1 MKPRFFRGFIKRII
15 MTIDQA
21 LERLKK
27 SKFRSSFHLSSKD
40 VEYINQK
47 GMEAI
52 ENHARDFIRSRLAPA
67 YIENDGSQT
76 PTKGHPVFVAQHA
89 CACCCRSCLNKW
101 YKVPKGVELTEIQQE
116 KIVKLLIS
124 WIENQYKINK

>member
-1 MKPRFFRGFIKRII
+1 

-40 VEYINQK
+40 VEYISQK
-47 GMEAI
+47 GMETI
-52 ENHARDFIRSRLAPA
+52 ENHARDFIRNRLAPA

-76 PTKGHPVFVAQHA
+76 PTRGHPVFVAQHA

-101 YKVPKGVELTEIQQE
+101 YKVPKGIELTEIQQE

-124 WIENQYKINK
+124 WIENQYKSNK

>member
-1 MKPRFFRGFIKRII
+1 
-15 MTIDQA
+15 MTINQA
-21 LERLKK
+21 LDKLKR
-27 SKFRSSFHLSSKD
+27 SKFRSSFRLNYED

-47 GMEAI
+47 GMDTI
-52 ENHARDFIRSRLAPA
+52 ESHARDFIKKRLAPA

-76 PTKGHPVFVAQHA
+76 PTKGHPVFKAQHG

-124 WIENQYKINK
+124 WIKEQYNANK